1 MDATAK
7 TDSLDPSHKDG
18 NLQRLRPRF
27 RIVSSVLLGLM
38 LIAFGCRSAAFAGE
52 PGNSLMERLAQK
64 NSSGPSTLFRWSYE
78 EPDDEPETS
87 KLDEPLVT
95 DRPDFT
101 EASTTVGQGVAQL
114 ELGYTYTSDRNN
126 GDSMAEHSFGE
137 PLLRYGVGADWFEL
151 RFALRPTHVRQS
163 VGGVTQTD
171 SGVSDLYLGVKL
183 ALTAQQGIFPEMA
196 LVPQMTVPTGSRA
209 FTNDEVLAG
218 VNWLYS
224 WDVTDELSIAGS
236 SQFNRS
242 LDDSGDSY
250 IQFAQS
256 LSAGYAF
263 TDELG
268 AYAEWYVLTPASSSA
283 APTEHY
289 IDGGFTVLLNN
300 DVQWDIRAG
309 KGVSS
314 AAADYFVGTGL
325 SVRFH

>member
-1 MDATAK
+1 MSATA
-7 TDSLDPSHKDG
+7 TTFSLEPSNKDRNPQPHRAG
-18 NLQRLRPRF
+18 SWTASCILFGL
-27 RIVSSVLLGLM
+27 ILMALGS
-38 LIAFGCRSAAFAGE
+38 RSDALAAE
-52 PGNSLMERLAQK
+52 PGSSLMERLAQK
-64 NSSGPSTLFRWSYE
+64 NSTGPSTLFRWSYE
-78 EPDDEPETS
+78 EPDDEPAGS

-183 ALTAQQGIFPEMA
+183 ALTAQQGLLPEMA

-218 VNWLYS
+218 ANWLYS

-256 LSAGYAF
+256 LSAGYGF

-268 AYAEWYVLTPASSSA
+268 AYAEWYVLTPASSSD

-289 IDGGFTVLLNN
+289 IDGGFTVLFSN